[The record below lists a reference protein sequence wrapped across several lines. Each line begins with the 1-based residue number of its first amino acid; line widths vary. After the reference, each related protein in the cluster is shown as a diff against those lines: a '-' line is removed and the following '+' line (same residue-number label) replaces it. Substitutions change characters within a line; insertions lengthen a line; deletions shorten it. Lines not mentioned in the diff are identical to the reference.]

1 MLTEEH
7 FDLFRKFRIRAMGD
21 KLREMIDDPAYDDMT
36 FEDKM
41 AELLET
47 EASARRERKI
57 AKLNRE
63 AGFKLPAACVE
74 DIVYLP
80 DRKLSRDRV
89 ARYASCKWVE
99 DNEVLVIISKTGCG
113 KSYLCQALGT
123 RPAETCTA
131 SPTRAWRTCS
141 RSSAAPGRM
150 PTAPT
155 SRRWTASRRSSC

>member
-21 KLREMIDDPAYDDMT
+21 KLREMVDDPAYDDMT
-36 FEDKM
+36 FEDKVV
-41 AELLET
+41 ELLEA

-99 DNEVLVIISKTGCG
+99 DNEVLSIRGFA
-113 KSYLCQALGT
+113 QARYSL
-123 RPAETCTA
+123 
-131 SPTRAWRTCS
+131 
-141 RSSAAPGRM
+141 
-150 PTAPT
+150 
-155 SRRWTASRRSSC
+155 

>member
-74 DIVYLP
+74 NIVYLP
-80 DRKLSRDRV
+80 DGSS
-89 ARYASCKWVE
+89 AA
-99 DNEVLVIISKTGCG
+99 
-113 KSYLCQALGT
+113 
-123 RPAETCTA
+123 TA
-131 SPTRAWRTCS
+131 SPATPAASGSRITRCS
-141 RSSAAPGRM
+141 S
-150 PTAPT
+150 
-155 SRRWTASRRSSC
+155 

>member
-113 KSYLCQALGT
+113 KSYLCQALGNSACRNLHGVTYT
-123 RPAETCTA
+123 RMADMFAELC
-131 SPTRAWRTCS
+131 
-141 RSSAAPGRM
+141 
-150 PTAPT
+150 
-155 SRRWTASRRSSC
+155 